1 MSVFMNFARNQLNN
15 NDLYDVIRSSLFSF
29 FSLFFFLSNLAHT
42 KEKGTHFV
50 VWFAADIIGGR
61 RGQGYRDKNQ

>member
-1 MSVFMNFARNQLNN
+1 MNFARNQLNN
-15 NDLYDVIRSSLFSF
+15 NDLYDIIRS
-29 FSLFFFLSNLAHT
+29 SLFFFLSNLTHT